1 MKAWLRFPLP
11 LRLTIPVLVLAF
23 NVCFVAATAYT
34 VIRRDR
40 DRELQRIRAHAS
52 QQTQRLAM
60 AAAEHLKEG
69 NPPSQKEFFKH
80 ELGFLGTDPSIQHAL
95 VADAQ
100 QRIIYSTDDNLQ
112 ERSLKDLLSEEMLSM
127 AALAAKS
134 ETVKQGLVEGDY
146 LLTVQPVSFAGGQP
160 QLMVIVQHDLARPM
174 QSLRVNAKEDLLLAF
189 ILMLLACLGLWLALK
204 GYLSS
209 RAKEVVANA
218 RKSTT
223 SPVPTQ
229 DGGDEFSELSRALRQ
244 SEDRFRQVGSQIHDV
259 FYMISADRR
268 QILYVNPAYEKIW
281 GRTVESLMTT
291 PDDLIQ
297 SVEEAER
304 DEVIRLHEPLF
315 HGSDGVQLEYRIRRP
330 DGLIRWIENRAFPVL
345 DENGKVY
352 CIAGLARDVTDRKML
367 ERELLNAS
375 ENERRRIGRDLHDD
389 LCQRLAAIKIRCELL
404 AEAIRK
410 GERADAGKATELS
423 SLIAEASA
431 LCRGVARTL
440 VPVDLAGEGLMV
452 ALDRLVKTVEALHEV
467 PCFFHCPHSVMVEST
482 SASVHLYRITQEF
495 LNNAMRH
502 GKPTRVDVRLEQSGD
517 SVHLEVLNDG
527 LPFPEPDPLNHGMG
541 LKILHFRADAIGATL
556 RIQPRND
563 GIPGTQALCI
573 APHASCNPDPP
584 SKA

>member
-23 NVCFVAATAYT
+23 NVCFVAATAFT

-40 DRELQRIRAHAS
+40 AREVQRISSYSA
-52 QQTQRLAM
+52 QQALRLAS
-60 AAAEHLKEG
+60 AAAEHLAEG
-69 NPPSQKEFFKH
+69 SPGPQREFFKH
-80 ELGFLGTDPSIQHAL
+80 ELAFLGTDPSIRWAL
-95 VADAQ
+95 VTSPDHS
-100 QRIIYSTDDNLQ
+100 ILYSSKEELRGGT
-112 ERSLKDLLSEEMLSM
+112 LKDLLDDER
-127 AALAAKS
+127 
-134 ETVKQGLVEGDY
+134 Q
-146 LLTVQPVSFAGGQP
+146 LTVTRALEQQSVQQSLKEGEFVVTAHPVPAAP
-160 QLMVIVQHDLARPM
+160 NVPRLMVVMQHDLTRPM
-174 QSLRVNAKEDLLLAF
+174 SSLRVNAEDDLLVAF
-189 ILMLLACLGLWLALK
+189 LLMLIACLGLWLALK
-204 GYLSS
+204 GYLNS
-209 RAKEVVANA
+209 RARAVVENA
-218 RKSTT
+218 RKST
-223 SPVPTQ
+223 SSHPPTQ
-229 DGGDEFSELSRALRQ
+229 TGGDEFSEISRALRE

-268 QILYVNPAYEKIW
+268 SILYVNPAYEEIW
-281 GRTVESLMTT
+281 GRSVQSLMKS
-291 PDDLIQ
+291 PEDLLQ

-304 DEVIRLHEPLF
+304 DEVMRQHEPLF
-315 HGSDGVQLEYRIRRP
+315 HGSAGVRMEYRIRRP

-345 DENGKVY
+345 DESGKVY

-410 GERADAGKATELS
+410 GEPADAAKATELS
-423 SLIAEASA
+423 SLISEAAA

-495 LNNAMRH
+495 LSNAMRH
-502 GKPTRVDVRLEQSGD
+502 GKPTRVDVRLEQIAD
-517 SVHLEVLNDG
+517 SIRVEVVNDG
-527 LPFPEPDPLNHGMG
+527 QPFPEPDPLNHGMG
-541 LKILHFRADAIGATL
+541 LKILHFRADAIGAIL
-556 RIQPRND
+556 RIEPRSD
-563 GIPGTQALCI
+563 GIPGTQAICI